1 MSSDRWQK
9 EGEKERGME
18 KGEERSRAGRRDTV
32 LKILIS
38 WTAKTETDR
47 LSSPFA
53 APRLFLTFDD
63 QKSSSCFLPCNPFV
77 LHSDNALLICVHSY
91 CKILPSRNVPS
102 ERAHTEHYTL
112 DDEMRKSKESR
123 VCSECGSIR

>member
-1 MSSDRWQK
+1 MSSDRWQN
-9 EGEKERGME
+9 E
-18 KGEERSRAGRRDTV
+18 GRRRGKRRGRRRRSSEGRRATV
-32 LKILIS
+32 LKVLIS

-47 LSSPFA
+47 LSFCC
-53 APRLFLTFDD
+53 PRLFLAFHD
-63 QKSSSCFLPCNPFV
+63 QKSLFCLLPCNPFV
-77 LHSDNALLICVHSY
+77 LHSDNARLICVHSY
-91 CKILPSRNVPS
+91 CEILPSRNVPS